1 MISDNLLEALQRR
14 SLASKIPIW
23 HVIMKLSLML
33 REEYVD
39 RLPDITSDVINEIIE
54 PSMSVGGRTYRP
66 KMIALLSQ
74 SILLRP
80 TATYEEHWDKLL
92 PVLRSVIADPEV
104 KANALWSVLL
114 MALSIIS
121 RYKRDL
127 APIAR
132 DVLPLVLQAAL
143 KAIHLDKDTL
153 IFSVKLIAGFQS
165 HCNRFVG
172 NIGELLE
179 QFVTAEFSTDETVLV
194 SLAEFLAHLCKWISL
209 FEISIAVESVLQL
222 VENHA
227 GERIEVVKFAQEV
240 RVFRFADVEEA
251 DGQST
256 AQIRTAM
263 VFCPEIPQ
271 QQGPSVYPDFRDY
284 TDAQFMN
291 LALQPQE
298 RAQAEYNT
306 NLWQF
311 DEDLD
316 YVGWQQW
323 QSRMEYNILAAC
335 QVDLFFVACAVRLND
350 EPAA

>member
-1 MISDNLLEALQRR
+1 MLLMKSNDFAGIYDDKLRRRLGTAVTRDKRGVRSLEYKLSMISDNLQEALQRR

-54 PSMSVGGRTYRP
+54 PSMSVGGRTYQP

-92 PVLRSVIADPEV
+92 PVLRGVIADPDV
-104 KANALWSVLL
+104 KSNALWSVLL

-132 DVLPLVLQAAL
+132 DVLPFVLQAAM
-143 KAIHLDKDTL
+143 KAIHLDKETL
-153 IFSVKLIAGFQS
+153 VFSVKLIAGFQS

-179 QFVTAEFSTDETVLV
+179 QFVTGEFATDENVLV
-194 SLAEFLAHLCKWISL
+194 SLAEFLVHLGKWISL

-222 VENHA
+222 VTKHA
-227 GERIEVVKFAQEV
+227 GERLEAIKFTQEV
-240 RVFRFADVEEA
+240 RTFHSADITMLMTILLPRSEQRWCSVQRYPSNKVQA
-251 DGQST
+251 CT
-256 AQIRTAM
+256 QISGITQMRN
-263 VFCPEIPQ
+263 
-271 QQGPSVYPDFRDY
+271 S
-284 TDAQFMN
+284 
-291 LALQPQE
+291 
-298 RAQAEYNT
+298 
-306 NLWQF
+306 
-311 DEDLD
+311 
-316 YVGWQQW
+316 
-323 QSRMEYNILAAC
+323 
-335 QVDLFFVACAVRLND
+335 
-350 EPAA
+350 